1 MSPTSC
7 HEAAARQATCG
18 TGAGA
23 SGGDLSAKSPPTR
36 TRTPE
41 IHPSVTECVPWT
53 CQRRRETSLTVLPVP
68 GPPRAVFGTSSRQGP
83 LGVLHRVEVGH
94 AGSGSPHGVFA
105 SVLDPATTLPLPF
118 LVTQGVTQRLMIP
131 DFPTHCVGLLLC
143 LARGRGIAHACTR
156 RCPHS
161 HTLAPHAHHIQC
173 HRTHTV
179 CRVAQVVRCT
189 QDGQGGCAVLC

>member
-7 HEAAARQATCG
+7 HEAAACQATRG

-94 AGSGSPHGVFA
+94 AGSGSPHGVCA

-118 LVTQGVTQRLMIP
+118 LVTQGATQRLMIT

-143 LARGRGIAHACTR
+143 LARGRGIAPIHPCMHAAM
-156 RCPHS
+156 PA
-161 HTLAPHAHHIQC
+161 L
-173 HRTHTV
+173 THT
-179 CRVAQVVRCT
+179 CASRRPHPTPPNSHCAQSGTGRSVHS
-189 QDGQGGCAVLC
+189 G